1 MSSVHIFFFW
11 KRGKLCGGWPC
22 CKFQLVTRS
31 LRARL
36 QLTTERRAGNRKAWK
51 EMGGGGE
58 GSRDY
63 SDIATNPLPSRGL
76 GWAPPAEPRSQQ
88 VTTRSSGRVVSINVP
103 PTTATKG
110 YVLPPIDSKY
120 DKALARHYEM
130 KYPTSTQ
137 VGHDEY
143 SKEWIDGNSTV
154 QSQISHSQPFVRLKT
169 PNCPWGIDSK
179 VFRPA
184 DAVMSNIRLAT
195 SKPVSMKDRVR
206 SHSSMA
212 AGGDSPGKIV
222 PQVIPG
228 YTGHFTGLRDTYG
241 KTYGHAEL
249 MLGRMSPVKP
259 YP

>member
-1 MSSVHIFFFW
+1 
-11 KRGKLCGGWPC
+11 
-22 CKFQLVTRS
+22 
-31 LRARL
+31 
-36 QLTTERRAGNRKAWK
+36 
-51 EMGGGGE
+51 MGGGGE